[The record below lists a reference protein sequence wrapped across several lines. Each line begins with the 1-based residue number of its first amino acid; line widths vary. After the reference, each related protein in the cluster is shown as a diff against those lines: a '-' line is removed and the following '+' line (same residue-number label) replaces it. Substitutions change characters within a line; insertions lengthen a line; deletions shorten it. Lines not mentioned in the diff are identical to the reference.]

1 MELVNLHETLRNI
14 NTDSSPIYVLDT
26 DLYDV
31 HGDALQIMLYPLIN
45 QQMKITDGAM
55 VINEMHVQSWPK
67 ARINQQVV
75 QADTTNS
82 VRISRDE
89 QLQIIVANQLDAIV
103 FGKQLMLSVMTNLL
117 RQLGEYE

>member
-1 MELVNLHETLRNI
+1 
-14 NTDSSPIYVLDT
+14 
-26 DLYDV
+26 
-31 HGDALQIMLYPLIN
+31 
-45 QQMKITDGAM
+45 
-55 VINEMHVQSWPK
+55 
-67 ARINQQVV
+67 
-75 QADTTNS
+75 

>member
-1 MELVNLHETLRNI
+1 
-14 NTDSSPIYVLDT
+14 
-26 DLYDV
+26 
-31 HGDALQIMLYPLIN
+31 MLYPLTN

-67 ARINQQVV
+67 ARINQQIA
-75 QADTTNS
+75 QADATNS

-89 QLQIIVANQLDAIV
+89 QLQVIVANQLDAIV

-117 RQLGEYE
+117 HQLGEFE

>member
-14 NTDSSPIYVLDT
+14 NTDSSPIYVRDT